1 MANLISKIKTPNNVT
16 YDLQDRISTFG
27 GINLLKNTGFQIQ
40 FTQNEGWDTTK
51 NGTLLASSWG
61 GYNSG
66 VTNASSVYHAHLK
79 QFNNEY
85 VYEYIK
91 TNSETWLGISQGA
104 IQTKMI
110 PGETY
115 IFSWEEYHVSGTNR
129 IGTGLYY
136 YLPNATSAAFHLGID
151 QDADVTR
158 ELNKWQKYTYT
169 FIAPINADWT
179 KNMTWYMYG
188 HYNNNGTFYMRHP
201 KLELGNKA
209 TDWTPAP
216 QDLVT
221 YNGTDTIEFFQ

>member
-16 YDLQDRISTFG
+16 YDIRDNVSTFG
-27 GINLLKNTGFQIQ
+27 GTNLLKNTGFQIQ
-40 FTQNEGWDTTK
+40 VAQNGGWNTTK

-66 VTNASSVYHAHLK
+66 VTNASSIYHAHLK

-91 TNSETWLGISQGA
+91 TDSETWLGISQGA

-151 QDADVTR
+151 QDADATR

-169 FIAPINADWT
+169 FVAPTNADWT

-201 KLELGNKA
+201 KLELGNKS

-216 QDLVT
+216 EDLAT
-221 YNGTDTIEFFQ
+221 YNSETITFFQ